1 MIKENK
7 IDMSDKKYKNPDFII
22 SKVYTKTGDKGKTSL
37 VGGQKIS
44 KSNIRIE
51 SYGEVDEL
59 NAIIGI
65 CIEEIKLLQNKGAFN
80 NLVNSLIK
88 IQNDLFNLGT
98 ILATLPE
105 DMNSKMPQ
113 VTMDDIKILENKID
127 EANHDLSVLH
137 SFVLPGGSKINAYF
151 HLARTVCR
159 RTERICCRLYE
170 EEKVDQIVISYLNR
184 LSDAFFVWSRWASM
198 TLNHKENIWDP
209 NKGSSNK

>member
-1 MIKENK
+1 MTE
-7 IDMSDKKYKNPDFII
+7 KKYKDPSFTI

-44 KSNIRIE
+44 KSNIRID

-65 CIEEIKLLQNKGAFN
+65 CIEEIKFLENKERFIDLIES
-80 NLVNSLIK
+80 LVK

-105 DMNSKMPQ
+105 DMSSKMPQ

-127 EANHDLSVLH
+127 EANHDLPVLH
-137 SFVLPGGSKINAYF
+137 SFVLPGGSKINTYF

-159 RTERICCRLYE
+159 RTERICCKLYE
-170 EEKVDQIVISYLNR
+170 QDKIDQIVISYLNR
-184 LSDAFFVWSRWASM
+184 LSDALFVWSRWTSM
-198 TLNHKENIWDP
+198 TLNNKENIWEP
-209 NKGSSNK
+209 NKGSSKK